1 MNAENTVENEEVKN
15 TSVDEA
21 VVAEDNVV
29 DMPEAEVL
37 SETDKLTA
45 ERDEWKDKS
54 YRLAAEMENL
64 KKRSDKEIL
73 DARKYGV
80 TSFARELLDVQDNLE
95 RALTVLEGADV
106 EVEKLAPMIEGVEM
120 VKGQL
125 VKAFDRV
132 NIKRIECEGEKLN
145 PELHQA
151 VMQVP
156 SEEAAGTVVQEIQPG
171 YTISD
176 RLLRPAMV
184 GVATAIVK

>member
-1 MNAENTVENEEVKN
+1 MSAENKQTEENI
-15 TSVDEA
+15 VDMEA
-21 VVAEDNVV
+21 VKAEASEEIVK
-29 DMPEAEVL
+29 ETEEL
-37 SETDKLTA
+37 SVEETLTK

-64 KKRSDKEIL
+64 KKRTEKEIT

-80 TSFARELLDVQDNLE
+80 TNFARELLDVQDNLE
-95 RALTVLEGADV
+95 RALNVLEEASVDEEQKKSLV
-106 EVEKLAPMIEGVEM
+106 EGVSM
-120 VKGQL
+120 VKTQL
-125 VKAFDRV
+125 VKAFERV
-132 NIKRIECEGEKLN
+132 SIQRIEAVGQKLN

-171 YTISD
+171 YMIAD

-184 GVATAIVK
+184 GVATRKE